1 MSSAAPSSVLLAL
14 AVGLVALSLALVAY
28 GLAAGPTPA
37 SRAYERYVAH
47 LDTSFR
53 LLFMPRRGRLVA
65 RAQLTFVV
73 ALLLASAATDV
84 PYTAAWI
91 VVAMAAPT
99 VYLAHRR
106 AQRLEALEEQVD
118 GFVLALANALKTVPS
133 PAAALEATAALYRR
147 NLWATSRWR
156 VEVWAESDSIA
167 GTIFDITA
175 RWDVPLMVTR
185 GQSSET
191 FAHNAAEAWKET
203 SSVPSVLYIGDHD
216 PAGLDIEESVRTK
229 LETFYGRTLL
239 WDRVGVTWS
248 QAEALDLPGTPL
260 KTAGRRKPYP
270 FPLAVQAEALP
281 APLLRELL
289 DDAIAWHVDQD
300 ELDVLLAA
308 EESEREILH
317 RMAGAVS

>member
-1 MSSAAPSSVLLAL
+1 MSTATVHEARRTRATRAEMEERAEAL
-14 AVGLVALSLALVAY
+14 I
-28 GLAAGPTPA
+28 T
-37 SRAYERYVAH
+37 
-47 LDTSFR
+47 
-53 LLFMPRRGRLVA
+53 
-65 RAQLTFVV
+65 
-73 ALLLASAATDV
+73 LASANGPCSVRHLFYAATVAKV
-84 PYTAAWI
+84 PGIMKNQAGYDK
-91 VVAMAAPT
+91 V
-99 VYLAHRR
+99 
-106 AQRLEALEEQVD
+106 QRQ
-118 GFVLALANALKTVPS
+118 VLALRRDGRIPYRPVVDGTRWMRKPASYTSA
-133 PAAALEATAALYRR
+133 AAALEATAALYRR

-248 QAEALDLPGTPL
+248 QAEALDLPGTPP

-270 FPLAVQAEALP
+270 FPLAVEAEALP